1 MDAQGHVSGVLS
13 IFVDVSEF
21 REAERATQEARHA
34 AEEAS
39 RAKSEFV
46 ANMSH
51 ELRTPLQSILGFAE
65 LGALRGRAEPRLA
78 GMFEDIHSAGQ
89 RAAFASRLGLE
100 ERQGRPAGRADA
112 SASDA
117 APRGAADGAAR
128 RQDELKNRRPAV
140 PGPAPRGTRHG
151 AGF

>member
-1 MDAQGHVSGVLS
+1 MVGRLLTDLLPADEAQVERLHTRELLAKGGQAFFETKVLHADAMRRETRVIKAAITDAQGHVSGVLS

-51 ELRTPLQSILGFAE
+51 ELRTPCSPFLVLPSWARCAGALSRAWLGCSKTSILPG
-65 LGALRGRAEPRLA
+65 
-78 GMFEDIHSAGQ
+78 SACW
-89 RAAFASRLGLE
+89 LW
-100 ERQGRPAGRADA
+100 
-112 SASDA
+112 
-117 APRGAADGAAR
+117 
-128 RQDELKNRRPAV
+128 
-140 PGPAPRGTRHG
+140 
-151 AGF
+151 